1 MKSLNVL
8 IEKYTAQIK
17 ELETRMAET
26 SRKLAIISEAC
37 RLLVEEGLSEEVWP
51 NRPDEDETDLE
62 ASSDASAKS
71 EAPNVSEEV
80 WPNRPDEDETD
91 LEASSD
97 ASVKSEAP
105 NVIQSRHASV
115 LRLAESLRG
124 KK

>member
-8 IEKYTAQIK
+8 IERYTAQIK

-62 ASSDASAKS
+62 ASSDAS
-71 EAPNVSEEV
+71 
-80 WPNRPDEDETD
+80 
-91 LEASSD
+91 
-97 ASVKSEAP
+97 VKSEAP